1 MHVPHPSRSIRC
13 NLVVFV
19 IMVFQIYVYRF
30 NQIDT
35 YLKNSLQILVH
46 LIHIGYLNMMII
58 HLKLVVIMQLY
69 ERGELYQQKK
79 NIRGALDYEN

>member
-1 MHVPHPSRSIRC
+1 
-13 NLVVFV
+13 
-19 IMVFQIYVYRF
+19 MVFQIYVHRF
-30 NQIDT
+30 NQIDK

-46 LIHIGYLNMMII
+46 LIHTGYLNMMII